1 MRWTFLKAVNDI
13 RRRKIRSLLTV
24 IGIFI
29 GVAGIVAIVATARNL
44 EEAQRYNYANASQD
58 DLRWWV
64 WNNTENT
71 EYAVSQLPNVAA
83 VQRRASYVTK
93 FRAGPDWFD
102 VTFYGYADYANL
114 KVNKLDFVEGRPPGK
129 GEVAFEQSTR
139 ELIPSLKVGD
149 EVIYRYGPNNQEAR
163 FTVSGFVR
171 TPSNASAAILNF
183 TLGYA
188 TAPDVQKMLGIA
200 GDNEILLKVYDLAD
214 RDETRREVEDVF
226 VKRNLQFG
234 GYAARDPDNFL
245 GKQELDTLV
254 LLLLA
259 FSGVGL
265 VISGFLVANTLS
277 AIVTEQIGEIGT
289 LKALGAVRRQVLE
302 VYFFTALLYGFVGS
316 VFGIVGGFVLGKLLM
331 AYLGGIVNFD
341 ASRFS
346 FQPEALYLGLLVGF
360 GVTLLA
366 ALIPAWSGTSISVR
380 QALASY
386 GISSSFGQGWLE
398 RGLARLRRMPPLVA
412 LSLRNL
418 ARRKTRNLVTFGVVA
433 LSCAAFLA
441 AQSASTSVGQTISDL
456 YDIYGA
462 DGWVQ
467 FSTQQNDGFA
477 EKLKTVDGV
486 VVSEPWSRGRLTVK
500 ASRVDL
506 YGVPYDTALY
516 QMPVVEGRWFNDNE
530 NNVALATTSLAAA
543 KNIKVGDTIDI
554 EADKVQGQ
562 LLIIGLLED
571 NSKYLGS
578 TSAGKLFTSYQAVE
592 RLFRHQGRSDFFA
605 VSFTGHDK
613 PFVDKTMSAI
623 ENRFK
628 ALAPSTLAAYSDKAS
643 AQQITAILQI
653 MLYAMVA
660 IIAVIG
666 AIGVINTLTL
676 NVLERRREIGVL
688 RSLGG
693 SNTRLVQIFLV
704 EGLMLGLLGFIF
716 GLVLGYPLA
725 AALVGVIGENTF
737 PLTFVFD
744 PGMVLLTFLF
754 ALALSGAASL
764 LPALGAA
771 RVRISNTIRYG

>member
-1 MRWTFLKAVNDI
+1 MRWTFQKAVNDI

-44 EEAQRYNYANASQD
+44 EDAQRFNYANASQD

-64 WNNTENT
+64 WDNTENT
-71 EYAVSQLPNVAA
+71 GYALSQLSNVAA

-114 KVNKLDFVEGRPPGK
+114 QVNKLDLIEGRMPGQ

-139 ELIPSLKVGD
+139 DLVPGLKVGD
-149 EVIYRYGPNNQEAR
+149 QIIYRSGPDNQENR
-163 FTVSGFVR
+163 LTISGFVR
-171 TPSNASAAILNF
+171 TPSSPSAAILNF
-183 TLGYA
+183 TLAY
-188 TAPDVQKMLGIA
+188 TTERDVQKMLGIG
-200 GDNEILLKVYDLAD
+200 GDNEILLKVYDLAS

-226 VKRNLQFG
+226 IKRNLQFG
-234 GYAARDPDNFL
+234 GFAARNPDYYL

-259 FSGVGL
+259 FSAVGL

-277 AIVTEQIGEIGT
+277 AIVTEQVGEIGT

-302 VYFFTALLYGFVGS
+302 VYFFTALLYGAVGS
-316 VFGIVGGFVLGKLLM
+316 LAGIIGGFVFGKFLL

-341 ASRFS
+341 VDRFL
-346 FQPEALYLGLLVGF
+346 FQPEAVYLGLLVGL
-360 GVTLLA
+360 GVTMLA
-366 ALIPAWSGTSISVR
+366 ALVPAWKGTSISVR

-386 GISSSFGQGWLE
+386 GINSTFGQGWLE
-398 RGLARLRRMPPLVA
+398 RALARIRGLPPLVA

-418 ARRKTRNLVTFGVVA
+418 ARRKTRNLITFGVVA

-441 AQSASTSVGQTISDL
+441 AQSASTSVGQTITEL

-467 FSTQQNDGFA
+467 FSTPQSDGFA
-477 EKLKTVDGV
+477 GRLKTVEGV
-486 VVSEPWSRGRLTVK
+486 VESEPWSRGRLTVK
-500 ASRVDL
+500 AVQVDL

-516 QMPVVEGRWFNDNE
+516 QKPVVEGRWLAANE
-530 NNVALATTSLAAA
+530 NNTALATTSLAQA
-543 KNIKVGDTIDI
+543 KNIKVGDTLQV
-554 EADKVQGQ
+554 EAGKVRGE
-562 LLIIGLLED
+562 LLIVGLLED

-578 TSAGKLFTSYQAVE
+578 TSAGKLFTTYQTVE

-613 PFVDKTMSAI
+613 AFVDKTMAAI
-623 ENRFK
+623 ESRFK
-628 ALAPSTLAAYSDKAS
+628 YLAPSTLAAYSDKAS
-643 AQQITAILQI
+643 AQQITAILQV

-660 IIAVIG
+660 IIALIG

-693 SNTRLVQIFLV
+693 SNARLVQIFLV
-704 EGLMLGLLGFIF
+704 EGLMLGFLGFVV

-744 PGMVLLTFLF
+744 PGMVILTFGF

-771 RVRISNTIRYG
+771 RVRISTTIRYG

>member
-1 MRWTFLKAVNDI
+1 MRWTFLKAINDI

-24 IGIFI
+24 VGIFI

-44 EEAQRYNYANASQD
+44 EQAQRFNYANASQD
-58 DLRWWV
+58 DLRWWA

-71 EYAVSQLPNVAA
+71 EYAIAQLPNVAA

-102 VTFYGYADYANL
+102 VTFYGYADYSNL
-114 KVNKLDFVEGRPPGK
+114 QVNKLDFVEGRPPGK

-139 ELIPSLKVGD
+139 DLVPNLKVGD
-149 EVIYRYGPNNQEAR
+149 QIIYRYGPTNTEAR
-163 FTVSGFVR
+163 FTISGFVR
-171 TPSNASAAILNF
+171 TPSSPSAAILNF
-183 TLGYA
+183 ALAYTSE
-188 TAPDVQKMLGIA
+188 PDVQKMLGIP
-200 GDNEILLKVYDLAD
+200 GDNEILLKVYDLAS
-214 RDETRREVEDVF
+214 RDDTRRAVEDVF
-226 VKRNLQFG
+226 RKRNLQFG
-234 GYAARDPDNFL
+234 GFAARDPDNYL

-277 AIVTEQIGEIGT
+277 AIVTEQVGEIGT

-302 VYFFTALLYGFVGS
+302 VYFITALVYGAVGS
-316 VFGIVGGFVLGKLLM
+316 VLGVLGGFVLGKFLL

-341 ASRFS
+341 VDKFL
-346 FQPEALYLGLLVGF
+346 FQPEAVYLGLVVGL

-386 GISSSFGQGWLE
+386 GINSTFGQGWLE
-398 RGLARLRRMPPLVA
+398 RGLARLRGLPPLVA

-441 AQSASTSVGQTISDL
+441 AQSASTSVGTTITEL

-467 FSTQQNDGFA
+467 FSALQSDGFA
-477 EKLKTVDGV
+477 ERLKTVDGV
-486 VVSEPWSRGRLTVK
+486 VASEPWSRGRLTFK

-516 QMPVVEGRWFNDNE
+516 QKPVVEGRWFNGNE
-530 NNVALATTSLAAA
+530 NNVALATTSLAEA
-543 KNIKVGDTIDI
+543 KGIKVGDTIDV
-554 EADKVQGQ
+554 EADKVRGQ
-562 LLIIGLLED
+562 LTIIGLLED

-578 TSAGKLFTSYQAVE
+578 TSAGKLFTSYQTVE

-605 VSFTGHDK
+605 VSFTSHDK
-613 PFVDKTMSAI
+613 TFVDRTMSAI
-623 ENRFK
+623 ETRFK
-628 ALAPSTLAAYSDKAS
+628 DLAPSTLAAYSDKAS

-660 IIAVIG
+660 IIALIG
-666 AIGVINTLTL
+666 GIGVINTLTL

-693 SNTRLVQIFLV
+693 SNARLVQIFLV
-704 EGLMLGLLGFIF
+704 EGLMLGLLGFVF
-716 GLVLGYPLA
+716 GLALGYPLA

-744 PGMVLLTFLF
+744 PGMILLTLFF

-771 RVRISNTIRYG
+771 RVRISTTIRYG